1 MPLPIKLTAGG
12 KVITKVV
19 NGVTRISCECCEEPQ
34 PTPECCFYPIESL
47 GTGFLEEDLPEEGI
61 FYHNNTGPLSGPFTL
76 QRNSGSGTLGEKLLY
91 GSFGNFNLGGRAIY
105 YFPAVPD
112 EYHRR
117 QDQIDPGGGRCLFD
131 DRFDEENG
139 PAPAQGPGRSIWW
152 FDNFKDTYTISAY
165 SKPYASLGADPPEF
179 TQEVHRVS
187 LCEWKPLEEDFPILY
202 YTTFAGAVSDRR
214 NMWVLD
220 FYLRIDGGPYNSP
233 AGEYG
238 GISYDYIVS

>member
-61 FYHNNTGPLSGPFTL
+61 FYHNNTGPLVGPITL
-76 QRNSGSGTLGEKLLY
+76 QRNSGNGTNGEKLLY
-91 GSFGNFNLGGRAIY
+91 GTFGTNIIDANAIY
-105 YFPAVPD
+105 YFPSNPD
-112 EYHRR
+112 EYFRR
-117 QDQIDPGGGRCLFD
+117 QAQLDPGGGRCLFD
-131 DRFDEENG
+131 DPFNEEYQ
-139 PAPAQGPGRSIWW
+139 PAAGQGGGVDMWF

-187 LCEWKPLEEDFPILY
+187 LCEWKPLEGDAPLLY
-202 YTTFAGAVSDRR
+202 YNTFAGAVPGRL
-214 NMWVLD
+214 NMWILD
-220 FYLRIDGGPYNSP
+220 VFSRIDGGPYNSP
-233 AGEYG
+233 EGQYG
-238 GISYDYIVS
+238 GISYDYIVE